1 LNAGRLGASR
11 LSRPRAV
18 TRQAAFEPHC
28 GIAAR
33 AYNAALLWMADRRAC
48 AVTKTQTKHLG
59 ESFMAKLLK
68 LAPIAIAVAVA
79 VAACG
84 KKEEPAKKEAAKAA
98 APAETVVKLGHVA
111 PLTGGIAHLGKD
123 NENGAKMAVDEIN
136 AAGGLKVGDKTYKL
150 ELVAEDDKADP
161 KEGTIAAQKIV
172 DSGAVAVVGHLNSGT
187 SIPASK
193 IYSDVSVTQ
202 ISPSAT
208 NPKLT
213 DQGFKTTFRVVANDN
228 QQGSVLANYAI
239 TEMKAKTIAI
249 IDDRTAYGQGLA
261 DVVERVAKEK
271 GVKVVAREFTND
283 KASDFSAI
291 LTKVRS
297 AKPDVVMY
305 GGMDATAG
313 PMAKQMKQL
322 GIKAPMLAGDG
333 VCSPEFIKLAGDA
346 SGILTCSMAGEAV
359 EKLARGEE
367 FKSKY
372 KAKFNTDVQIYSP
385 YSYDAVYVIADAI
398 KRAGKAERAAITA
411 VMPATNYSG
420 VTGTISFDEK
430 GDIKGGAISMFKV
443 KEGKLDYISTSR

>member
-1 LNAGRLGASR
+1 MFKVAPLA
-11 LSRPRAV
+11 
-18 TRQAAFEPHC
+18 
-28 GIAAR
+28 IAA
-33 AYNAALLWMADRRAC
+33 
-48 AVTKTQTKHLG
+48 
-59 ESFMAKLLK
+59 
-68 LAPIAIAVAVA
+68 AVAL
-79 VAACG
+79 AACG
-84 KKEEPAKKEAAKAA
+84 KKEEAPAPKAA
-98 APAETVVKLGHVA
+98 PVKAAEPAAVIIKIGHVA

-123 NENGAKMAVDEIN
+123 NENGARMAIEEIN
-136 AAGGLKVGDKTYKL
+136 AAGGLKVGDTTIKL
-150 ELVAEDDKADP
+150 ELVPEDDKADP

-193 IYSDVSVTQ
+193 IYADASVAQ

-213 DQGFKTTFRVVANDN
+213 EQGFKTTFRVVANDN
-228 QQGSVLANYAI
+228 QQGGVLANYASDQL
-239 TEMKAKTIAI
+239 KAKTIAI

-271 GVKVVAREFTND
+271 GIKVVAREFTND
-283 KASDFSAI
+283 KATDFNAI
-291 LTKVRS
+291 LTKVRG

-322 GIKAPMLAGDG
+322 GIKSTLLAGDG

-346 SGILTCSMAGEAV
+346 AGVLHCSMAGEAV
-359 EKLARGEE
+359 EKMPKGADFVAN
-367 FKSKY
+367 FKKR
-372 KAKFNTDVQIYSP
+372 FNADVQVYSP

-398 KRAGKAERAAITA
+398 KRAGKADRASITA
-411 VMPATNYSG
+411 AMPATNYPG
-420 VTGTISFDEK
+420 LTGQIAFDEK

-443 KEGKLDYISTSR
+443 VDGKMQYVSTVR

>member
-1 LNAGRLGASR
+1 MN
-11 LSRPRAV
+11 
-18 TRQAAFEPHC
+18 QM
-28 GIAAR
+28 I
-33 AYNAALLWMADRRAC
+33 
-48 AVTKTQTKHLG
+48 
-59 ESFMAKLLK
+59 K
-68 LAPIAIAVAVA
+68 LAPVAIAVAVA
-79 VAACG
+79 LAACG

-98 APAETVVKLGHVA
+98 PAAPAEEVVKIGHVA

-136 AAGGLKVGDKTYKL
+136 GAGGLKVGDKTYKL
-150 ELVAEDDKADP
+150 DLAAEDDKADP
-161 KEGTIAAQKIV
+161 KEGTLAAQKIV

-193 IYSDVSVTQ
+193 IYADANMTQ

-213 DQGFKTTFRVVANDN
+213 EQGFKTTFRVVANDN
-228 QQGSVLANYAI
+228 QQGGVLANYAA

-261 DVVERVAKEK
+261 DVVEKVSKEK

-283 KASDFSAI
+283 KATDFNAI
-291 LTKVRS
+291 LTKIRA

-346 SGILTCSMAGEAV
+346 ASVLTCSMAGEAV
-359 EKLARGEE
+359 EKLAKGEE
-367 FKSKY
+367 FKQKY
-372 KAKFNTDVQIYSP
+372 KAKFNAEVQVYSP
-385 YSYDAVYVIADAI
+385 YSYDAVYVIAEAI
-398 KRAGKAERAAITA
+398 KRAGKADRASITA
-411 VMPATNYSG
+411 AMPATNYTG
-420 VTGTISFDEK
+420 LTGTIAFDEK
-430 GDIKGGAISMFKV
+430 GDIKNGAISMFKV
-443 KEGKLDYISTSR
+443 KEGKLEYISTSR